1 MIWFSL
7 EGGTN
12 RWIKESL
19 SYDTTKAKKDG
30 DTNAVSIDIVSMTL
44 PNNQYRIVLE
54 GETKWENYKK
64 THIAKTWFCIISS
77 SYVNTEE
84 NVSLI

>member
-1 MIWFSL
+1 MLQIWLYCVIYKWETL

-44 PNNQYRIVLE
+44 PNNQCRIVLE
-54 GETKWENYKK
+54 GETKWEN
-64 THIAKTWFCIISS
+64 WLRS
-77 SYVNTEE
+77 
-84 NVSLI
+84 